1 MGAETLDFPDP
12 RDAARLATS
21 VDEPYDAVIVGSGA
35 GGAVLAK
42 ELAEGGMRVAIVEE
56 GGFHRVHQ
64 DEPFNVLKRLYRD
77 AGFSG
82 TIGKPPVLVPLGRCF
97 GGTTT
102 INSGTCFRTPDSVLA
117 YWRNYLGLKDIEIGE
132 MSQVFDR
139 VEKELNVTEV
149 SFGLMSRGVQKLHE
163 LLLQEGF
170 RGAPLRRNVRDCEGC
185 GVCCYGCSSGA
196 KQSMDRCYLPKA
208 LRAGG
213 VAYVNARAKQIQ
225 VDRAGRAT
233 GIVAEATGT
242 SARRLTLRARI
253 VVSACG
259 TLLSPQF
266 LKANRIGR
274 GNPHLGTHLTL
285 HPATKV
291 YAEFDERMDD
301 WRGVPQSYYLDA
313 FHDDG
318 LMFEGASMPPD
329 LGAMGMAL
337 FGTPLARFIKNYANM
352 ASFGFMIS
360 DTTEGHMVRVP
371 GAGYLFKYTLTE
383 TDLRRI
389 RRGIAFLSRLY
400 LKGGARAVYP
410 LLSNEFSVM
419 ERIEEVDRFENTPLR
434 GKDLEMLAFHPLGT
448 CRMAATADAG
458 VCDQDHQV
466 FGTPGLY
473 VCDGSVVPSALGV
486 NPQITIMGLAT
497 RLAGRLLATR

>member
-1 MGAETLDFPDP
+1 MGAETLEFPEL
-12 RDAARLATS
+12 RDAARLT
-21 VDEPYDAVIVGSGA
+21 VPLDESYDAVIVGSGA

-42 ELAEGGMRVAIVEE
+42 ELAEGGMRVVIVEE
-56 GGFHRVHQ
+56 GGFHRVHR
-64 DEPFNVLKRLYRD
+64 DEPYAALTRLYRD
-77 AGFSG
+77 AGISG
-82 TIGKPPVLVPLGRCF
+82 TMGKPAVLVPLGRCF

-117 YWRNYLGLKDIEIGE
+117 HWRNYLGLKGIEPGE
-132 MSQVFDR
+132 MRQVFDR
-139 VEKELNVTEV
+139 VEQELNVTEV
-149 SFGLMSRGVQKLHE
+149 PFGLLSRGVRKLHE

-185 GVCCYGCSSGA
+185 GVCCYGCTSGA

-213 VAYVNARAKQIQ
+213 VAYVNARAKQILI
-225 VDRAGRAT
+225 DRTGCAT
-233 GIVAEATGT
+233 GIVAEAGGT
-242 SARRLTLRARI
+242 SGRRLTLRAPI
-253 VVSACG
+253 VAIACG

-266 LKANRIGR
+266 LKVNRIAR
-274 GNPHLGTHLTL
+274 GNPHLGRHLTL

-291 YAEFDERMDD
+291 YAEFAERMDD
-301 WRGVPQSYYLDA
+301 WRGVPQSYFLDA

-329 LGAMGMAL
+329 LGTMGMPLVGA
-337 FGTPLARFIKNYANM
+337 PLARFIKNYGNM

-360 DTTEGHMVRVP
+360 DTTEGYMVRVP
-371 GAGYLFKYTLTE
+371 GAGHLFKYTLTE

-389 RRGIAFLSRLY
+389 RRGIAFLSRVY

-410 LLSNEFSVM
+410 LLTNEFSVM
-419 ERIEEVDRFENTPLR
+419 EQIEDVDRFENTPLR
-434 GKDLEMLAFHPLGT
+434 GKDVEMLAFHPLGT